1 MPQEAITIRT
11 LVPPGNER
19 AASTPEVGLQFCG
32 GEVDHG
38 TETVDAGAG
47 QSPPNALLDNV
58 EDVVHHAG
66 CQLALLIAV
75 QGHSLP
81 KRQST
86 R

>member
-1 MPQEAITIRT
+1 M
-11 LVPPGNER
+11 
-19 AASTPEVGLQFCG
+19 ASTPEVGLQFRG
-32 GEVDHG
+32 GKVDHG

-47 QSPPNALLDNV
+47 QSPPNALLNDV

-66 CQLALLIAV
+66 RQLALFIGV